1 MTTQQEGKNDIIAD
15 ENTPFAK
22 AAVRDVRTIIIYIV
36 VTFPSAGCPRPVGRP
51 FYNIFILFFPL
62 RSIAVVLFCLTVS
75 FFFFCPPLRYGIT
88 CIDNTPIQKYSRP
101 PVVTLLLLSTLAV
114 AIVHHAD
121 VFSSSSSNNNK
132 TIHTM
137 VSVPRVG
144 FDKAV
149 ATVAVATVTSDDISC
164 ATEVPGEGPY
174 CDGGSIGYCTQ
185 VCDYLLTCDDGYVPE
200 PFYLTDDE
208 ATWFPETSDYQPHS
222 CHCRGYED
230 HNGCF
235 CHQIRDMIYHDV
247 DDVGIGSCD
256 PCPLPT
262 PSPTHSPTKPPPPTV
277 WVNDNYCVAASGPWP
292 AGSVSQIK
300 GSQIADGASNG
311 SYVTCF
317 TDMVGGYCWSH
328 SYNYNNNGDWKPCT
342 PYGGGWET
350 YSPMTGRIDS
360 YTAYGPPIT
369 IFTLSPVATCGTACT
384 EFSSDVFQ

>member
-1 MTTQQEGKNDIIAD
+1 MQNLWGSQNLSSIASVVAA
-15 ENTPFAK
+15 FILMAK
-22 AAVRDVRTIIIYIV
+22 AMAAY
-36 VTFPSAGCPRPVGRP
+36 
-51 FYNIFILFFPL
+51 FYLFVIFFGI
-62 RSIAVVLFCLTVS
+62 
-75 FFFFCPPLRYGIT
+75 FFCPP
-88 CIDNTPIQKYSRP
+88 
-101 PVVTLLLLSTLAV
+101 
-114 AIVHHAD
+114 
-121 VFSSSSSNNNK
+121 
-132 TIHTM
+132 
-137 VSVPRVG
+137 
-144 FDKAV
+144 
-149 ATVAVATVTSDDISC
+149 
-164 ATEVPGEGPY
+164 
-174 CDGGSIGYCTQ
+174 
-185 VCDYLLTCDDGYVPE
+185 
-200 PFYLTDDE
+200 
-208 ATWFPETSDYQPHS
+208 
-222 CHCRGYED
+222 
-230 HNGCF
+230 
-235 CHQIRDMIYHDV
+235 
-247 DDVGIGSCD
+247 
-256 PCPLPT
+256 PT